1 MIPVALADEPGS
13 FDATVRQPGLRAIA
27 ELVGQRPPR
36 SAGPRFIEVAD
47 SRDAIPPGR
56 FPPYWRHAIDD
67 LLESYQRVCAYLCTY
82 IPRGVGA
89 PSVDHMVPK
98 SMRWDQVYE
107 WTNYR
112 LACALMNA
120 RKSDVG
126 QVLDPVDVQNGWFA
140 LELYEFQVVPGVR
153 LPRGVEAKVTN
164 TISRLRLNDS
174 QCREARREY
183 AVDYWGNL
191 IAWVLPG
198 APCPICGKGIG
209 PPTGAMSRLPAQ
221 HRVAGR

>member
-1 MIPVALADEPGS
+1 
-13 FDATVRQPGLRAIA
+13 
-27 ELVGQRPPR
+27 
-36 SAGPRFIEVAD
+36 
-47 SRDAIPPGR
+47 
-56 FPPYWRHAIDD
+56 
-67 LLESYQRVCAYLCTY
+67 
-82 IPRGVGA
+82 
-89 PSVDHMVPK
+89 MVPK

-140 LELYEFQVVPGVR
+140 LELYEVQVVPGVR

-191 IAWVLPG
+191 IAWSYLERH
-198 APCPICGKGIG
+198 API
-209 PPTGAMSRLPAQ
+209 
-221 HRVAGR
+221 VARELDRQRAR